1 MLTKGRGFD
10 IMSKLSRGK
19 TLGEQVSTLKIK
31 QRWNKNP
38 EKISR
43 VLREAKRTFTE
54 ISVTRLKN
62 VSEWRNER
70 LSSKNGLNTRGCLDI
85 IFREFDP
92 GSGRTLAACLTHAS
106 RTMKFW
112 RRLRPTEGWIS
123 GGRVSNAWVTCLSE
137 WNNIWKRMVIP
148 HNVTEPHDSVTKGA
162 IRWKM
167 DSRPIS

>member
-1 MLTKGRGFD
+1 MVWYNVKAVSREYPWGAG
-10 IMSKLSRGK
+10 SAPWKLNNDETK
-19 TLGEQVSTLKIK
+19 TLKRFLSFAIMQ
-31 QRWNKNP
+31 N
-38 EKISR
+38 
-43 VLREAKRTFTE
+43 VLYRDFGKRNCFKKW
-54 ISVTRLKN
+54 L

-70 LSSKNGLNTRGCLDI
+70 LSSKNGLNTGRCLDI

-112 RRLRPTEGWIS
+112 RRLRSTEGWIS

-137 WNNIWKRMVIP
+137 WNNIWKRRVIP
-148 HNVTEPHDSVTKGA
+148 HNVTGSHDPVTKGA